1 MMAEHKSERERIFDE
16 KTLRKLDRLTLIA
29 NKVRAGAIKGERRSS
44 KRGTSIEFAD
54 YRNYVRGDD
63 LRRVDWNI
71 FARLERPFIKLL
83 EDEEDLAVHLLLDA
97 SASMDWPRAGERDW
111 HKFLYA
117 RRVLAGLAY
126 IALSGGDRVTI
137 TALRGDGVQRWGPL
151 RGRGHTLNLLVWLE
165 KIYTRGQVNL
175 NQALEDYAKR
185 TVRAGV
191 CIVVTDMLA
200 PDGFEDGLRALQGR
214 GHEVTA
220 IQVLAPDEVD
230 PELTGDLKLID
241 VETGIP
247 QDVTVDE
254 TMKRLYIERL
264 QAWQSDISAYCT
276 RRGIHY
282 IATQTNMP
290 WEQLIL
296 SELRQAR
303 VVQ

>member
-1 MMAEHKSERERIFDE
+1 MVERERIFDE

-71 FARLERPFIKLL
+71 YARLQRPFIKLL
-83 EDEEDLAVHLLLDA
+83 EDEEDMAVHLLLDA
-97 SASMDWPRAGERDW
+97 SASMDWPRSGERDV

-117 RRVLAGLAY
+117 RRVVAGLAY
-126 IALSGGDRVTI
+126 IALNGGDRVTV
-137 TALRGDGVQRWGPL
+137 AVLHSDGIQRWGPL

-165 KIYTRGQVNL
+165 KTYTRGEVNL
-175 NQALEDYAKR
+175 NQALEDYAR
-185 TVRAGV
+185 QTARAGV

-220 IQVLAPDEVD
+220 LQVLSPDELD

-241 VETGIP
+241 VETGVP

-254 TMKRLYIERL
+254 TMKRLYVERL
-264 QAWQSDISAYCT
+264 HAWQTAINAYCI

-282 IATQTNMP
+282 IATGTDKP

-296 SELRQAR
+296 SDLRQAR

>member
-1 MMAEHKSERERIFDE
+1 MAERDRIFDE
-16 KTLRKLDRLTLIA
+16 KTLRKLDRLTLMA

-71 FARLERPFIKLL
+71 YARLQRPFVKLL
-83 EDEEDLAVHLLLDA
+83 EDEEDMAVHILLDA

-117 RRVLAGLAY
+117 RRIAAGLAY
-126 IALSGGDRVTI
+126 IALNSGDQVTV
-137 TALRGDGVQRWGPL
+137 AGVRGDGVQYWGPL
-151 RGRGHTLNLLVWLE
+151 RGRGHTLNLLIWLE
-165 KIYTRGQVNL
+165 KLHTHGQVNL
-175 NQALEDYAKR
+175 NQAFADYARR
-185 TVRAGV
+185 TARAGI
-191 CIVVTDMLA
+191 CIAISDMLT
-200 PDGFEDGLRALQGR
+200 PDGFEEGVRTLQGR
-214 GHEVTA
+214 GHEITA
-220 IQVLAPDEVD
+220 IQVLSPDEVN
-230 PELTGDLKLID
+230 PQVTGDLKLID

-247 QDVTVDE
+247 QDVTVDDA
-254 TMKRLYIERL
+254 MKQLYVERL
-264 QAWQSDISAYCT
+264 QAWQMAINAYCT

-282 IATQTNMP
+282 IATDTSTT